1 MCVSWMGIGG
11 AEKDSFSLGK
21 QHVRV
26 VMRVSRSAGGE
37 LPFILRVLEPVRWG
51 HIFPNKKRQT

>member
-21 QHVRV
+21 EQVRV
-26 VMRVSRSAGGE
+26 VMRVSRSSTGGE
-37 LPFILRVLEPVRWG
+37 LPFILRVVQPVRWG
-51 HIFPNKKRQT
+51 HIFPIKKR